1 MIVSFDLDDT
11 LFVSEKAFRTEP
23 PLPLPLRL
31 LYRERLRAGTVALLR
46 RLREQGH
53 QVWIYT
59 TSYRSERYIRG
70 LFRCYGIRLDRVIN
84 GETHQNEVQAGRA
97 EGMPSKYPSKYRI
110 GLHVDDDVS
119 VWENG
124 KVYGFRVFL
133 VGAQDDG
140 WADKILSEIERIGTI
155 GPRAPLDDRRKK

>member
-11 LFVSEKAFRTEP
+11 LFVSEKTFRTEP
-23 PLPLPLRL
+23 PLPFPLRL
-31 LYRERLRAGTVALLR
+31 LYKERLRAGTVALLHH
-46 RLREQGH
+46 LREEGH
-53 QVWIYT
+53 KVWIYT

-84 GETHQNEVQAGRA
+84 GEQHAKDVQAGRA

-119 VWENG
+119 V
-124 KVYGFRVFL
+124 
-133 VGAQDDG
+133 
-140 WADKILSEIERIGTI
+140 
-155 GPRAPLDDRRKK
+155 

>member
-11 LFVSEKAFRTEP
+11 LFVSEKTFQTEP
-23 PLPLPLRL
+23 PLPFPLRL
-31 LYRERLRAGTVALLR
+31 LYKERLRAGTVALLR

-84 GETHQNEVQAGRA
+84 GETHQKEVQAGRA
-97 EGMPSKYPSKYRI
+97 EGMPSKYPSRYRI

-119 VWENG
+119 VWQNG
-124 KVYGFRVFL
+124 KVYGFRVLL
-133 VGAQDDG
+133 VGPQDDG
-140 WADKILSEIERIGTI
+140 WEDKILDEVARIEGR
-155 GPRAPLDDRRKK
+155 PPLDDPRKK